1 MTGRYLLLLQLKK
14 YSWSE
19 VQTHTDPKDKW
30 LVIEG
35 QVYNIT
41 NWARRHPGG
50 SRVIS
55 HYAGQDATVSI
66 WDACCPQCWMGLSY
80 RTTLV
85 CGTWAADLK
94 CLKLIQESC
103 SASWVLWLYLSDG
116 TRWLNHVAIRWTS
129 HSFWGVLKAPEQ
141 WNLNG

>member
-55 HYAGQDATVSI
+55 HYAGQDATVS
-66 WDACCPQCWMGLSY
+66 AECMRCLLS
-80 RTTLV
+80 TVLDGFV
-85 CGTWAADLK
+85 
-94 CLKLIQESC
+94 IQNNFGV
-103 SASWVLWLYLSDG
+103 WYLSSRPKMLEAYSG
-116 TRWLNHVAIRWTS
+116 KLL
-129 HSFWGVLKAPEQ
+129 SFLGASNVLE
-141 WNLNG
+141 

>member
-1 MTGRYLLLLQLKK
+1 MTGRYLLFLQLKK

-55 HYAGQDATVSI
+55 HYAGQDATVS
-66 WDACCPQCWMGLSY
+66 AECMRCLLS
-80 RTTLV
+80 T
-85 CGTWAADLK
+85 
-94 CLKLIQESC
+94 
-103 SASWVLWLYLSDG
+103 VLDGFVLQNNFGVGYLSSRPKMLEVYSG
-116 TRWLNHVAIRWTS
+116 KLL
-129 HSFWGVLKAPEQ
+129 SFLGASNVPE
-141 WNLNG
+141 